1 MHRFI
6 TVLPEPTS
14 ARADTTP
21 KRPTHES
28 SFEFLEEAE
37 ELFHANA
44 FEEGDIENVVTRE
57 TLDRMVK
64 ELATH
69 THPED
74 KQRYASTTF
83 IMSSDK

>member
-1 MHRFI
+1 M
-6 TVLPEPTS
+6 
-14 ARADTTP
+14 
-21 KRPTHES
+21 ES
-28 SFEFLEEAE
+28 RRNEIIVSCDAEFLEEAE

-44 FEEGDIENVVTRE
+44 FEGGEEEIENVVTSE

-74 KQRYASTTF
+74 KQRYVHGYMTSTL
-83 IMSSDK
+83 SSFWLATEGRALAH